1 MEKVMSYFTGFLS
14 GLIGIMMSI
23 VPVTILWQ
31 LLTGET
37 VFGMDVIGNFM
48 GMLNGIAGA
57 GFVGL
62 VALVFIMYFFLCER
76 CGIPSDCKEKKSDCK
91 KK

>member
-1 MEKVMSYFTGFLS
+1 MEKVMSYLKEFFG
-14 GLIGIMMSI
+14 GLVGIMMAI

-31 LLTGET
+31 LLTGGL
-37 VFGMDVIGNFM
+37 VFNMDVIGNFM

-62 VALVFIMYFFLCER
+62 VALVFIMYFFLCEK
-76 CGIPSDCKEKKSDCK
+76 CVKK
-91 KK
+91 

>member
-1 MEKVMSYFTGFLS
+1 MEKVMSYFTGFFG
-14 GLIGIMMSI
+14 GLVGIMMAI
-23 VPVTILWQ
+23 IPVTILWQ
-31 LLTGET
+31 LLTGTT
-37 VFGMDVIGNFM
+37 VFNMDVIGNFM

-62 VALVFIMYFFLCER
+62 LALVFIMYFFLCDK
-76 CGIPSDCKEKKSDCK
+76 CVKDPKDCK